1 MALCVRTRVL
11 TVGAL
16 WLLGVTLPLCFAE
29 ADSSESMEGFSCAA
43 EHNARAWTPMAGSRA
58 VSVTSVAGKTAFRMP
73 CNFRGT
79 DIARASWDHP
89 IVQDLAMCQGVQF
102 LFYCSDLSPV
112 ANFTLYLHS
121 EDGWYRGTFDAPAEG
136 QWVLIR
142 VSKTDMDVE
151 GHPGGWSKID
161 TMRISAWRG
170 QDRDTEF
177 YVTDFALFGGG
188 MKIVIVQGDSAAEF
202 APTEMGSVH
211 EYTGVMADLLDR
223 ANLPHLVLSDRDV
236 TAERLRDAKLV
247 VLPHNPAM
255 PDEIAG
261 EIARFLEAD
270 GTLLACYQLPRTLA
284 SPTGIQIGGHVRQ
297 PYDGYFASIR
307 PSAQPL
313 KDMPPI
319 TMQASWNIQ
328 DAQAVGPGAY
338 VAAWWYTNEG
348 KPTGKPAIVASN
360 ECVYLTHVLL
370 SDDLT
375 NKLQLLLSMVG
386 HLVSS
391 LWSDAAQGT
400 LDQIGR
406 FGPYDDYESARQGIA
421 RLDADT
427 KRAGAA
433 LARADQCRRQ
443 GLSLLSEGE
452 FAEAIA
458 AAEDAREALL
468 EAYCLAQ
475 EPLPNEHRAF
485 WCHSAFGVAGMTWDE
500 AIKQLADNGFTA
512 ILPNMLWGGV
522 AFYRSDVLPAYQ
534 DLEDKGDQIER
545 CLAACKKYGV
555 QCHIWKVNY
564 NMGWATDNAFVEK
577 MRSLGRVQVSYNGS
591 VNERWLCPS
600 HPENQKLEIESMLE
614 VARKYDVDGLHFD
627 YIRYPGRDGCFCAGC
642 RSRFEDAIGK
652 RIERWPS
659 DVREKP
665 RLAQHWLDFRRRQ
678 ITSVVAEVATQAR
691 TIRPQIKISAA
702 VFRNWPVDRDV
713 VGQDWKL
720 WCEKGYLD
728 FVCPMDYFSSSATFE
743 RAVVNQ
749 LEWASAVPC
758 YPGIGLSVWK
768 DPADIAELIEQI
780 DITRKH
786 NTGGFTIFNYGPSE
800 AREVLPLL
808 GKGMTRAEK

>member
-1 MALCVRTRVL
+1 MASYVRTRVL
-11 TVGAL
+11 AVGAL
-16 WLLGVTLPLCFAE
+16 WLLGVTLSLCFAE
-29 ADSSESMEGFSCAA
+29 ADSFEDMEGFSCAD
-43 EHNARAWTPMAGSRA
+43 EHSAQAWTPMAGSRA
-58 VSVTSVAGKTAFRMP
+58 VSVVSVAGKTAFRMP
-73 CNFRGT
+73 CNFRGR
-79 DIARASWDHP
+79 DIERASWDHP

-102 LFYCSDLSPV
+102 LFYCSDPSPV
-112 ANFTLYLHS
+112 AHFTLYLHS

-136 QWVLIR
+136 QWVPIQ

-188 MKIVIVQGDSAAEF
+188 AKIVIVRGDSAAEF
-202 APTEMGSVH
+202 APAETGSVR
-211 EYTGVMADLLDR
+211 EYTGVMAGLLDR
-223 ANLPHLVLSDRDV
+223 ANLAHLVLSDRDV
-236 TAERLRDAKLV
+236 TAERLRDAELV

-255 PDEIAG
+255 PDEIAE
-261 EIARFLEAD
+261 EIAGFVGAD
-270 GTLLACYQLPRTLA
+270 GTLLACYHLPRMLA
-284 SPTGIQIGGHVRQ
+284 SLTGIQISQYVRQ
-297 PYDGYFASIR
+297 PYEGYFASIR
-307 PSAQPL
+307 PSTQPL

-328 DAQAVGPGAY
+328 EARAVGRDAH

-348 KPTGKPAIVASN
+348 QSTGKPAIVASDK
-360 ECVYLTHVLL
+360 CVYLTHVLL
-370 SDDLT
+370 SDDLA

-386 HLVSS
+386 HLVPS

-400 LDQIGR
+400 LDRIGR
-406 FGPYDDYESARQGIA
+406 FGPYDGYESARQGIA

-427 KRAGAA
+427 GRAGAA
-433 LARADQCRRQ
+433 LTQADQCRCQ
-443 GLSLLSEGE
+443 GLSLLSEGK

-458 AAEDAREALL
+458 AAEESRQALL

-475 EPLPNEHRAF
+475 EPLPGEHRAF

-500 AIKQLADNGFTA
+500 AVERLADNGFTA

-522 AFYRSDVLPAYQ
+522 AFYRSDVLPAYK
-534 DLEDKGDQIER
+534 DLEDKGDQIEG
-545 CLAACKKYGV
+545 CLTACKRYGV
-555 QCHIWKVNY
+555 QCHVWKVNY
-564 NMGWATDNAFVEK
+564 NMGWSTDRAFIEK
-577 MRSLGRVQVSYNGS
+577 MRSLGRVQVSYDGS

-614 VARKYDVDGLHFD
+614 VARQYDVDGLHFD
-627 YIRYPGRDGCFCAGC
+627 YIRYPGRNECFCEGC
-642 RSRFEDAIGK
+642 RRRFEDAIGR
-652 RIERWPS
+652 RIERWPA

-665 RLAQHWLDFRRRQ
+665 RPAQQWLDFRRKQ
-678 ITSVVAEVATQAR
+678 ITSVVAEVAAQAR
-691 TIRPQIKISAA
+691 QIRPQIKISAA

-749 LEWASAVPC
+749 LEWAGAVPC

-768 DPADIAELIEQI
+768 DPADIARLIEQI
-780 DITRKH
+780 DITRRL
-786 NTGGFTIFNYGPSE
+786 NTGGFTVFNYGPQE
-800 AREVLPLL
+800 ARDVLPLL
-808 GKGMTRAEK
+808 GKGMTRVEK